1 MNTLT
6 VIALLAAS
14 IHPFGKQPSEPLRA
28 DSISIYYSD
37 ETQPEKCDEGMT
49 IEEFLSESTAPR
61 FPDAYSQPYDSLV
74 VALQERRRVRRSTT
88 SSTNSS
94 TSNPYRAMTAG
105 SFPTRFTKPG
115 CG

>member
-49 IEEFLSESTAPR
+49 IEELSAKARHPV
-61 FPDAYSQPYDSLV
+61 FPMPIHNP
-74 VALQERRRVRRSTT
+74 TT
-88 SSTNSS
+88 RWWS
-94 TSNPYRAMTAG
+94 P
-105 SFPTRFTKPG
+105 
-115 CG
+115 

>member
-49 IEEFLSESTAPR
+49 IEEFLCESTAPR

-74 VALQERRRVRRSTT
+74 VALKERSACGVRRLLRRIHQHRIRTV
-88 SSTNSS
+88 
-94 TSNPYRAMTAG
+94 R
-105 SFPTRFTKPG
+105 
-115 CG
+115 

>member
-49 IEEFLSESTAPR
+49 IEEFLS
-61 FPDAYSQPYDSLV
+61 
-74 VALQERRRVRRSTT
+74 
-88 SSTNSS
+88 
-94 TSNPYRAMTAG
+94 
-105 SFPTRFTKPG
+105 
-115 CG
+115 